1 MSRQAHT
8 TWMAPSDIGYV
19 DQQTG
24 GHICENKTYTQS
36 NFESVRPWWCQM
48 PSAIQVSAAKNIL
61 FTGGNYTQFGAGGL
75 GIGNDA
81 NAHLT
86 GVGLGAS
93 YVTIEKGYF
102 SQVMGNS
109 ITAGGIRADAHHPS
123 DVRMIN
129 HHLTIANNIFY
140 NVSILYSST
149 VPIFASYVQDS
160 LISHNDID
168 TTPYSAICIGYGW
181 GSNDAGG
188 TSEYVNRGLYNFQ
201 PRYTT
206 PTVSKNNRV
215 DGNLLHR
222 YGYGHTDLGALY
234 TLSTSPSTYVTANYA
249 FDSSG
254 FGMYTDEG
262 SHSYII
268 ADNVLLQNG
277 IWSAVNGANTINN
290 TYTGNFYRSGGARQG
305 NTQIQNIESAPVAAK
320 RTAYRA
326 GVLPALRGGRAVSNP
341 SNVGEGVVTLGA
353 QGGNVVVTVEN
364 FDDGVFTGVVF
375 SVTAGGSG
383 VTAVNAPTTARANA
397 GTTATFKV
405 AGTNR
410 PNVSVTVKYTNSRTG
425 KAGTLSASGTV
436 ST

>member
-1 MSRQAHT
+1 MSWQAHT
-8 TWMAPSDIGYV
+8 TWMAPSEIGYV

-24 GHICENKTYTQS
+24 GYICENKTYTQS

-93 YVTIEKGYF
+93 YVTVEKGYF

-123 DVRMIN
+123 DVRMTN

-234 TLSTSPSTYVTANYA
+234 TLSMSPSTYVTANYA

-262 SHSYII
+262 SHSYIV

-277 IWSAVNGANTINN
+277 VWSAVNGANTINN

-364 FDDGVFTGVVF
+364 FDDGVFTDVVF

-383 VTAVNAPTTARANA
+383 VTAVNAPTTARANS
-397 GTTATFKV
+397 GTAATFKV
-405 AGTNR
+405 AGTNK
-410 PNVSVTVKYTNSRTG
+410 PNVSVTVKYTSARTG